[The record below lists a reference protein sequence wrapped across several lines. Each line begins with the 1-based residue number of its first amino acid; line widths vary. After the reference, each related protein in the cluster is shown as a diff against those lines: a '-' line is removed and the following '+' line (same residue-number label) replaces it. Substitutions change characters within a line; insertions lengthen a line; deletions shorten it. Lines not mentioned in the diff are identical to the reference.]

1 MIVEKVIN
9 NNLVRS
15 RNNKQQEILVMGC
28 GLGFKKQVGD
38 LIDEF
43 KIEKVYTMLDDK
55 QNNQFEEI
63 LSRVPLSCIQITNK
77 IVDYAKASLGK
88 ELSDTIYL
96 TLCDHIAFAIER
108 FKNGIN
114 IQNALLSEIKRYY
127 LHEFQIGMEALD
139 IIEAKADIR
148 LPDAEAGFIAL
159 HVVNASFDSIGMEQ
173 TKEMMKV
180 IQNTLNIVKYHFN
193 IELDENSIHYDRF
206 LTHLKFFVKRVFSN
220 VEIGEKEDKEDNFF
234 LMIKNQYKNEYAC
247 VLKVYEYLRKEYH
260 LQMTNDEIMY
270 LMIHIHASL
279 LCKK

>member
-1 MIVEKVIN
+1 
-9 NNLVRS
+9 
-15 RNNKQQEILVMGC
+15 MGC

-63 LSRVPLSCIQITNK
+63 LSKVPLSCIQITNK

-127 LHEFQIGMEALD
+127 LQEFQIGMEALD
-139 IIEAKADIR
+139 IR
-148 LPDAEAGFIAL
+148 
-159 HVVNASFDSIGMEQ
+159 
-173 TKEMMKV
+173 
-180 IQNTLNIVKYHFN
+180 
-193 IELDENSIHYDRF
+193 
-206 LTHLKFFVKRVFSN
+206 
-220 VEIGEKEDKEDNFF
+220 
-234 LMIKNQYKNEYAC
+234 C
-247 VLKVYEYLRKEYH
+247 V
-260 LQMTNDEIMY
+260 
-270 LMIHIHASL
+270 
-279 LCKK
+279 

>member
-127 LHEFQIGMEALD
+127 LHEFQMSVHC
-139 IIEAKADIR
+139 K
-148 LPDAEAGFIAL
+148 
-159 HVVNASFDSIGMEQ
+159 M
-173 TKEMMKV
+173 
-180 IQNTLNIVKYHFN
+180 IQYLNM
-193 IELDENSIHYDRF
+193 HYQ
-206 LTHLKFFVKRVFSN
+206 L
-220 VEIGEKEDKEDNFF
+220 
-234 LMIKNQYKNEYAC
+234 NQICLSAIQCKHS
-247 VLKVYEYLRKEYH
+247 VYH
-260 LQMTNDEIMY
+260 LCI
-270 LMIHIHASL
+270 L
-279 LCKK
+279 K